1 MHIVDILIIIAF
13 LIGILYI
20 GIKSG
25 QKIKTFDSYTIGN
38 RNFSD
43 FAICCTVAATVI
55 GGSSTMGNV
64 GMVYEVGIIQFLAQF
79 GGLMAYFIVGTFFAQ
94 RFGNYYGCY
103 SLGDI
108 FYKSYGIPGKIAVG
122 IAGCFYEILLVSLQF
137 TAMGTAIS
145 VLTGLPYLTS
155 LFISAGIILI
165 YTGRGGIRAV
175 TFTDVLQFI
184 VLIVAFPLLL
194 MSVIGNIGGFH
205 ALIERLPHSHL
216 SIMNEHLPRYL
227 FFMVFLVPT
236 LAPHHIQRLLMMR
249 NREQGV
255 KAYRNV
261 TLICLFLAIVVVFL
275 GLAAKVLLPDLKQSD
290 DALLILIANYLP
302 VGIFGI
308 AVIGILSV
316 LMSTADSYLNIGSIM
331 LVNDVMLPC
340 YKYVKNKEFSDLE
353 KLKWARKFSLFI
365 GIGAIIFASQRIG
378 IFELGILIEGFW
390 FSCIL
395 VPLYF
400 LLFNMKLPLKYFFL
414 SIIIG
419 LVICLFWEN
428 FMKVKTNIDSVFPGF
443 FTSVIT
449 VLFFYFLDGR
459 QKVFTKEELE
469 KLQQKEKRQI
479 KKRPTIREFQL
490 KNNIFLGL
498 CLVFLQ
504 IIPLIFEPTTLT
516 YSKLLLTLINGI
528 MAILLIFG
536 GSLEIFAKPNRLK
549 WLKLVTLFFCLP
561 ITSVYLILTSNE
573 NGLGILT
580 LLMSLLVMLLGVE
593 KKEESKVIAFCSLL
607 GFITLIAFFKMN
619 CKFYWPTTFGWQH
632 VFYILGYFALL
643 FFLRSNLNTLR
654 QEKEL
659 AIYLERYNLA
669 RSLSHDITTP
679 LMVLRLLLSD
689 KKPTQLN
696 EKECQLITTTLHEMA
711 ECLEDFIPGR
721 LKRYEE
727 LELKCINQCITSCIE
742 KNKILHKNIEIRVN
756 ATENVFA
763 RMDGPLMR
771 RVLNNLVGIC
781 MNALP
786 RESDVIILTIG
797 KDDLGNKQ
805 ILFQNDLGNFSQ
817 KRLYKVIANINEM
830 SDELRFGIGFPELQT
845 IIQNWHG
852 KLEIVADDDNK
863 AHIQILLP
871 NEENSN
877 LIK

>member
-1 MHIVDILIIIAF
+1 MHIIDILIIVAF
-13 LIGILYI
+13 LIATLHI
-20 GIKSG
+20 GFNSSK
-25 QKIKTFDSYTIGN
+25 KIKTFNDYAIGN
-38 RNFSD
+38 RKFSD
-43 FAICCTVAATVI
+43 FAIFCTLAATAI
-55 GGSSTMGNV
+55 GGTATIGEA
-64 GMVYEVGIIQFLAQF
+64 GKFYEVGIVQLLAEIMYPFQFL
-79 GGLMAYFIVGTFFAQ
+79 LISLLFAH
-94 RFGNYYGCY
+94 RFSNYYGCY
-103 SLGDI
+103 SVGDV
-108 FYKSYGIPGKIAVG
+108 FYRSYGLVGKVFIG
-122 IAGCFYEILLVSLQF
+122 FIGSIYEILLVAMQF
-137 TAMGTAIS
+137 IAMGTTIS
-145 VLTGLPYLTS
+145 SFTNLSYTTS
-155 LFISAGIILI
+155 LWASAIIILI
-165 YTGRGGIRAV
+165 YTGRGGVRAV
-175 TFTDVLQFI
+175 TFTDILQFI
-184 VLIVAFPLLL
+184 ILILSFPILLIT
-194 MSVIGNIGGFH
+194 VFGEIGGLKG
-205 ALIERLPHSHL
+205 LINQLPQTHL
-216 SIMNEHLPRYL
+216 TISPENLRRYT
-227 FFMVFLVPT
+227 FLMIPLSVPMIT
-236 LAPHHIQRLLMMR
+236 PVLVQRLLMTS
-249 NREQGV
+249 NRQQGAV
-255 KAYRNV
+255 AYRN
-261 TLICLFLAIVVVFL
+261 LAWSYLFIILMTSLL
-275 GLAAKVLLPDLKQSD
+275 GLTAKVLFPHLSRGDE
-290 DALLILIANYLP
+290 ALLTLITNCLP

-308 AVIGILSV
+308 AIIGILAV
-316 LMSTADSYLNIGSIM
+316 LMSTTDSHLNCGSVM
-331 LVNDVMLPC
+331 LVNDLISP
-340 YKYVKNKEFSDLE
+340 FSKRELSE
-353 KLKWARKFSLFI
+353 STKLKLVRITSLII
-365 GIGAIIFASQRIG
+365 GICGLFVASNRIN
-378 IFELGILIEGFW
+378 IFESRILVSTLW
-390 FSCIL
+390 FSVI
-395 VPLYF
+395 VAPLYF
-400 LLFNMKLPLKYFFL
+400 LLFNMKISPKGLCISAVAGFTTCVLWNLNIKPILK
-414 SIIIG
+414 IDG
-419 LVICLFWEN
+419 L
-428 FMKVKTNIDSVFPGF
+428 FPGF
-443 FTSVIT
+443 FMNST
-449 VLFFYFLDGR
+449 LAFLFYFLDGR

>member
-1 MHIVDILIIIAF
+1 MHIVDVLIIVVF
-13 LIGILYI
+13 LSALLHIGFNSS
-20 GIKSG
+20 K
-25 QKIKTFDSYTIGN
+25 KIKTFDAYSIGN
-38 RNFSD
+38 RKFSD
-43 FAICCTVAATVI
+43 FAICCTIAATAI
-55 GGSSTMGNV
+55 GGTTTMGGV
-64 GMVYEVGIIQFLAQF
+64 GKSYEIGITQFLAQIGMPISF
-79 GGLMAYFIVGTFFAQ
+79 IIVGTFLAK
-94 RFGNYYGCY
+94 RFGNYYGCC

-108 FYKSYGIPGKIAVG
+108 FYKAYGKIGKVLAG
-122 IAGCFYEILLVSLQF
+122 ITGCVYEIFGTGLQF
-137 TAMGTAIS
+137 IAMGTAINI
-145 VLTGLPYLTS
+145 LTGLSYITS

-184 VLIVAFPLLL
+184 VLIVAIPILLITVL
-194 MSVIGNIGGFH
+194 GKIGGTH
-205 ALIERLPHSHL
+205 ALITQLPPSHI
-216 SIMNEHLPRYL
+216 SITGENFRRYL
-227 FFMVFLVPT
+227 FLMIPLMLPT
-236 LAPHHIQRLLMMR
+236 LSPIHVQRLLMTS
-249 NREQGV
+249 NRTQGV
-255 KAYRNV
+255 KAYYN
-261 TLICLFLAIVVVFL
+261 LCWIYLFVAIMTIFL
-275 GLAAKVLLPDLKQSD
+275 GLSAKVIFPNLQRVDQ
-290 DALLILIANYLP
+290 ALFMLITNCLP

-308 AVIGILSV
+308 AVIGILAV
-316 LMSTADSYLNIGSIM
+316 LMSTADSFLNSGSIM
-331 LVNDVMLPC
+331 LVNDVIIPF
-340 YKYVKNKEFSDLE
+340 VKRDLSE
-353 KLKWARKFSLFI
+353 ATKLKMARIASLFI
-365 GIGAIIFASQRIG
+365 GIAAIIFASQRTG
-378 IFELGILIEGFW
+378 LFETKIIVRTVWLSIIL
-390 FSCIL
+390 S
-395 VPLYF
+395 PLYF
-400 LLFNMKLPLKYFFL
+400 LLFNMKISVKGLLISITTGLTTFL
-414 SIIIG
+414 LWNSNIKPITKIDG
-419 LVICLFWEN
+419 L
-428 FMKVKTNIDSVFPGF
+428 FPGF
-443 FTSVIT
+443 FANVIT
-449 VLFFYFLDGR
+449 VLFFYFLGGR

-469 KLQQKEKRQI
+469 KLQQKDKRQI

-504 IIPLIFEPTTLT
+504 IIPLIFETTTLT
-516 YSKLLLTLINGI
+516 YSKLLLTLINSI

-536 GSLEIFAKPNRLK
+536 GSLEIFAKANRFK

-561 ITSVYLILTSNE
+561 ITSVYLIFTSNE

-580 LLMSLLVMLLGVE
+580 LLMSFIVILLGVE
-593 KKEESKVIAFCSLL
+593 KKEETKVIAFCSLL
-607 GFITLIAFFKMN
+607 GFITLIAFFKTN
-619 CKFYWPTTFGWQH
+619 CKFYWPENFDGQH
-632 VFYILGYFALL
+632 VFYIFGYFALL

-654 QEKEL
+654 QEKKL

-696 EKECQLITTTLHEMA
+696 EKECQLITNTLHEMA

-742 KNKILHKNIEIRVN
+742 KNKILHKNIEIRIN

-845 IIQNWHG
+845 IFQNWHG
-852 KLEIVADDDNK
+852 KLEIVADDDDK